1 MHHSATERLV
11 VLAGTAVLLLAA
23 WTSPARAAACLRIS
37 EVDVDTQTV
46 TLTNVGD
53 APQPG
58 GYWLCNFP
66 AYDQVNQS
74 VAAGASISVTFAS
87 LATDDGEVGLY
98 SDTSFGSAS
107 SMMDYMQY
115 GPGSHTRAGV
125 AVQAGVWGST
135 TDAVTVPPTRVMTW
149 NGTECGQ
156 TGVTFWESTTGITP
170 VRAESFGTMKHQ
182 FE

>member
-1 MHHSATERLV
+1 MHNVANARLATSITL
-11 VLAGTAVLLLAA
+11 AVLFLASSVGVA
-23 WTSPARAAACLRIS
+23 IAAPCLRIT
-37 EVDVDTQTV
+37 EVDVTSQTV
-46 TLTNVGD
+46 TVTNLGD
-53 APQPG
+53 AIQPAG
-58 GYWLCNFP
+58 FWLCNFP

-74 VAAGASISVTFAS
+74 VAAGASLTVSFTS
-87 LATDDGEVGLY
+87 LATDDGEVGIY
-98 SDTSFGSAS
+98 SDSSFGSAS

-135 TDAVTVPPTRVMTW
+135 SDAVTVPPSGVMPW
-149 NGTECGQ
+149 YGEECGQ

-170 VRAESFGTMKHQ
+170 TSATSFGAVKHL